1 MDVRF
6 CEGRN
11 HRREARVRAAG
22 SARVRRA
29 RSSEA
34 RVRRFSFLLTKT
46 YMDVGKP
53 YLTGDYGRVA
63 PSLVATDSS
72 STRESC
78 ILGIVIELLRID
90 RGGWVALFPGNCS
103 TYGFVDIH

>member
-1 MDVRF
+1 MIAPNQSTIR
-6 CEGRN
+6 GRGCST
-11 HRREARVRAAG
+11 RVDPG
-22 SARVRRA
+22 CI
-29 RSSEA
+29 
-34 RVRRFSFLLTKT
+34 
-46 YMDVGKP
+46 VGKP

>member
-1 MDVRF
+1 MLPLDANNPLCQGAWFAIRQEF
-6 CEGRN
+6 HAISLN
-11 HRREARVRAAG
+11 QFSIDFPLG
-22 SARVRRA
+22 SSAT
-29 RSSEA
+29 
-34 RVRRFSFLLTKT
+34 LT
-46 YMDVGKP
+46 
-53 YLTGDYGRVA
+53 LEDYGRVA
-63 PSLVATDSS
+63 RDSPATDSG

>member
-1 MDVRF
+1 M
-6 CEGRN
+6 E
-11 HRREARVRAAG
+11 E
-22 SARVRRA
+22 
-29 RSSEA
+29 
-34 RVRRFSFLLTKT
+34 
-46 YMDVGKP
+46 Y
-53 YLTGDYGRVA
+53 A